1 MPALHRRTA
10 IAAGC
15 FLLLAATTTAAAE
28 DDHRVIVVG
37 DRGQNLTIELDGTE
51 LTIVTEGDD
60 GTCVRIVDMEQVG
73 LLLQDGLQGAFAA
86 LRDLQLDMHMG
97 RDNRLEFSHG
107 DETVEVDV
115 DAILGEVQRALRT
128 GLADLDTDTWTGVH
142 DRDRSDEEL
151 RAELRALQREV
162 KQLQRELAKEGI

>member
-1 MPALHRRTA
+1 MPALLHRIA

-15 FLLLAATTTAAAE
+15 FLLLAAVTAAAE
-28 DDHRVIVVG
+28 DDRQVILVG
-37 DRGQNLTIELDGTE
+37 DGGQTLSLDLDGTE

-97 RDNRLEFSHG
+97 QDNRLEFSHG

-115 DAILGEVQRALRT
+115 DAILGEVHRALRE
-128 GLADLDTDTWTGVH
+128 GLSDLDTDAWTGSH
-142 DRDRSDEEL
+142 HRDRSDEEL

-162 KQLQRELAKEGI
+162 QKLQQELAKEKI